1 MVTENISSFVPW
13 NIKKKGMFNDKMY
26 FVSSW
31 KYISLKTAL
40 NV

>member
-1 MVTENISSFVPW
+1 MVTKILAILSHR
-13 NIKKKGMFNDKMY
+13 ILKKRNVNDKMY

-40 NV
+40 NM